1 MDLDEARTYV
11 RQNSHVVLSTVR
23 RDDTPQMSPVAVAV
37 DDEGRVVVSSRETAY
52 KTKNVRRDPR
62 VWLCVFP
69 DGFYGRWI
77 QVSGAMDVLSLP
89 EALEPL
95 VGYYR
100 AAVGEHEDW
109 AAYRQAMVA
118 EQRCLLR
125 LTLLHA
131 GPDRAG

>member
-11 RQNSHVVLSTVR
+11 RQNSHAVLSTVR
-23 RDDTPQMSPVAVAV
+23 RDGTPQMSPVAVAV

-62 VWLCVFP
+62 AWLCVFP

-77 QVSGAMDVLSLP
+77 QVSGAVDVLSLP

-109 AAYRQAMVA
+109 AVYRQAMAA

-125 LTLLHA
+125 LTPLHA